1 MATWFLI
8 GFVAITS
15 PIWLP
20 LAIWVV
26 FWGIVGICLAF
37 VKSEKDL

>member
-15 PIWLP
+15 PIWFP
-20 LAIWVV
+20 LMIWVV
-26 FWGIVGICLAF
+26 IWGIVGICMAF
-37 VKSEKDL
+37 TEDKKDL